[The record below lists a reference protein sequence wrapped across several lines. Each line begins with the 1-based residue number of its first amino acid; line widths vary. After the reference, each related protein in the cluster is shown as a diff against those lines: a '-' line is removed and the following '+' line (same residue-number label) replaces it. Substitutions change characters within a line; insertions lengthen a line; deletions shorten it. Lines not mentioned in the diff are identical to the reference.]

1 MGGSKNKAP
10 QRRARP
16 GRPASGEQE
25 SGSASA
31 DSALSQDHRPGRG
44 KALRARPSKE
54 PDTAGDKRL
63 ASGHRKPATDGNGG
77 CRKPGAE
84 PPPEAQERQ
93 GSTRHRGSGPL
104 ESHRPGDSRG
114 ERQDEESLPKEEG
127 TAQRRRR
134 RKRKGKGQG
143 PLAQPGRREAR
154 SRESKPSGG
163 DRGSSCR
170 DSEAQESQETSSQG
184 KGALQL
190 RTKSEPTETGP
201 EGNKI
206 WPESALHPGEC
217 QTSSSQGS
225 DEPSAQLLHE
235 EVSSGTGPQGASE
248 DSGTNTDLSPEGTGP
263 GPRPPAPLGTARW
276 VPDAQE
282 IDLGGKATA
291 CSSLERSCAH
301 VPGSSWDSRDPMF
314 SPDSSEG
321 WAQQEAELQDAQP
334 ETVEASAAP
343 AQRLQTGKV
352 VGKLQGAE
360 DQSEAASE
368 KGAGPED
375 PAPLATL
382 TVLRKLR
389 ARPTPGPSPQA
400 SGSGGAGLKEPEPRE
415 GEGRGRGPGRRRRLA
430 LRLAGLAGLR
440 ASPRP
445 PPGGGRNPPQGRDS
459 PAPED
464 PSDDEDPTPDPKFAV
479 VFPRMH
485 TEGRA
490 SSSRSSGEVSADAH
504 TGEAAGESERHVASG
519 EGADGPRPAVLLA
532 QTPPDS
538 TPLEENGSS
547 SEAEPE
553 TLEAETPVHWA
564 RDSGPH
570 QDPGLGTNAL
580 LPRLTLETRLERDRS
595 SCWSLREQWEPE
607 DEAEAALERDL
618 EMSLGPD
625 LKASFLKASF
635 LGTEGRSLRDGLE
648 DTEDLARLGLVCDS
662 SVLLCLKKRFHLG
675 RIYTF
680 GGPLLV
686 ALNPHQPLPLFSSEI
701 LTSYHPGKAPNTTPH
716 VFAIVAAAY
725 SLFKSTGQDPCILLS
740 GRSGS
745 GKTEAAKKIVR
756 FLRSLQQQQTR
767 DRGCQLDDVLPVLS
781 SFGHAKTLL
790 NANASRFGQA
800 LCFCLQRGVIV
811 GASVSHYLLET
822 SRVVFQVRVP
832 SCLPLPNSQSEG
844 AVPPGIV
851 PPTPVFPKA
860 QAERSFHV
868 FYELLA
874 GLDLME
880 QEHLSLQGPETYYYL
895 NQGQACSL
903 QGKDD
908 ALDFRGLEKA
918 LQVLGLGPE
927 ELTAIWAVLAT
938 VLHLGNICF
947 SSSEWESQEVASVSS
962 WAEIH
967 TAARLLRVPPE
978 RLEGAVTRRVTETS
992 YGQVSRS
999 LPVESAIDARDAL
1012 AKALYSQLFSWLL
1025 RRINWQLAPPEEEGS
1040 VGTITVV
1047 DAYGFEA
1054 LRVNSLEQLCNN
1066 LASEHL
1072 QLFSSRVLLAQEE
1085 EECRRELLPWV
1096 PLLQPLRESCLDL
1109 LVDHPHSLLRI
1120 LDAQTWLSQAT
1131 DHTFLQKCHYH
1142 HGDHPS
1148 YAKPQL
1154 PLPIFTVR
1162 HYAGTVT
1169 YQVHK
1174 FLNRNRDHLDAA
1186 VVGMLAQSQLQLV
1199 RSLFQEAEPWAG
1211 GGPGQSTL
1219 TSRFQKSLGDLLAR
1233 LGRSHIYFI
1242 QCLDPNPGKIPG
1254 LFDVG
1259 HVAEQLHQ
1267 AGILEAIGTR
1277 SAHFPVRMPFQAFL
1291 ARFQALGKEG
1301 QEDSDRDRCGAI
1313 LCQVLGAES
1322 PFCHLGATK
1331 VLLQERG
1338 WQQLERLWAQRRTQ
1352 APLFTLHRGL
1362 RARVSRQRL
1371 RLLPRIQARVRGVQA
1386 RKRYLRRRVA
1396 LGQLN
1401 TILLVVQPLCQ
1412 RRQRLQGNLG
1422 PGSLLSS
1429 FLPGV
1434 SSIPSVPPE
1443 QTGHLAD
1450 KWPLW
1455 VCADPFLES
1464 GPPAGRRG
1472 LWPVEL
1478 GKCLWEAHGG
1488 VYVGLGR
1495 ESALPASPPQLGQPR
1510 GQGGRHSGGASEKA
1524 PSMELGRLE
1533 IPAELASMLKRAEGH
1548 QDALA
1553 GSITES
1559 MPPEVPA
1566 RPRLSLPRDI
1576 DQFPFSSFI
1585 ASSFQEPSL
1594 PSPGQLLAKPLTQLD
1609 GENPQLALDIN
1620 KVMLRFLGDGS
1631 LQSWQ
1636 EQTMG
1641 TYLVRQG
1648 QRRPGLRNELFSQL
1662 VSQLWQNPDE
1672 QPSQRGWALMA
1683 VLLSAFPPMPALQKP
1698 LLKFVSDQA
1707 PQGMAAVCQHKLLG
1721 ALEQTPLAPG
1731 AARAH
1736 APTQLEWKAGWRRGR
1751 MALDVFTF
1759 NEECYSAEVESWTT
1773 GEQFAGWILQSRGLD
1788 VPPRGWSVSLH
1799 SGDAWQDLAG
1809 CDFVLDLIGQME
1821 DPGDPAGPRSYP
1833 ITPTGL
1839 AENIPPAPGV
1849 QAPSLPPGP
1858 PPGPAPALPSRGHTG
1873 EARTSGSL
1881 DGFLDHI
1888 FEPVLAPG
1896 LSDLEQGW
1904 ALNSRMKG
1912 GGAIGPMQQGY
1923 PMVYTGMMQMPGYQ
1937 PAMMPPPMP
1946 MMPAVGTVP
1955 TMPAMIVPSQ
1965 PQPQPQPLL
1974 PSLDTRQLAIQQ
1986 QNFINQQALI
1996 LAQQMTT
2003 QAMSLS
2009 LEQQNQQRQRQAQA
2023 SGAASQ
2029 APPSAVTPKPKKP
2042 PVPLEK
2048 PEHDLEAGG
2057 ACLREETSEEAE
2069 DRPQRPKSFQQK
2081 RDYFQKMGQQQIKVK
2096 MVKPPA
2102 KVQIPQGEE
2111 TEEKEEETGTVL
2123 SPSSPPPPVSVKKP
2137 LKQGVAKAAKEAEA
2151 EPAEAAQPA
2160 QGEGPMVRSLGPTPQ
2175 RPEPSK
2181 EIRNIIRM
2189 YQSRPSPVPVPVQ
2202 PTRPL
2207 KTFLKKNDPKDEAL
2221 AKLGINGA
2229 HSPPSTLSP
2238 SLGKG
2243 PPPAV
2248 APRPKA
2254 QPRLGPSNSIK
2265 EKQGP
2270 LRDLFGL
2277 NPPTA
2282 QEPLLP
2288 PAPPLPSS
2296 EEPRTPLAE
2305 PRVLSEPMGDR
2316 GISTQFLVPSGS
2328 VCFSYASAPWKLF
2341 LRKEVFYPREN
2352 FSHPYCLRLLCEQ
2365 ILRDTFAESCIRIS
2379 QDERHKMKDL
2389 LGDLEVGLDSL
2400 ATVEDSVKKR
2410 IVVAARDNWASYFSR
2425 IFPVSGESGSDVQLL
2440 GVSHRGLKL
2449 LKVTQG
2455 PSFHLDQLKT
2465 LCSYSFAEVL
2475 GVECQG
2481 SSTLEL
2487 SLKSEQLVLHTARAR
2502 AIKALVDQFLSELRK
2517 DSGYVIA
2524 LRSYI
2529 TDDHSLLSFH
2539 RGDLIKLLPVA
2550 DLEPGWQFGSA
2561 GGRSGLFPADMVQPA
2576 AAPYLPSPEQRNGWR
2591 RKSQPQLGEPGP
2603 TQWDRASERPAR
2615 PWRQAHS
2622 DDSEATSLPSS
2633 MAHASLSND
2642 SRNYT
2647 MQEFALHY
2655 FRKPSTL
2662 LDQRGGSAQGKVITS
2677 LVQYTKS
2684 PIQESL
2690 IRLSDED
2697 MSKQAVAG
2705 FQALMQFM
2713 GDKSKPWGKEEM
2725 DLLYDLLKLCSK
2737 EDLRDEMYCQVIKQ
2751 VTGHPQPEHCARGW
2765 SFLSLL
2771 SGFFPPSTTLMPYV
2785 TKFLQDSGPS
2795 QVLARTSQEHLQR
2808 TVKYGGRQ
2816 QLPPMAE
2823 MKAFLKGHAVR
2834 LVVVHL
2840 PGGVNYRTNGH
2851 MFTVA
2856 GEVLEE
2862 LCGQM
2867 GIRDPQE
2874 VEEFALFLIKGEGEL
2889 VRPLWPHEYLNGVMV
2904 HQDVSLHSRRL
2915 GWETPLHFNHPTYI
2929 STHYGQVLRDYLQ
2942 GKLMASAQA
2951 EHQLARLAALQHLGR
2966 ASKSPPSGQDLLAYI
2981 PKPLQWQV
2989 NMATIERLMGQEL
3002 RQLQGHSPQEAQIS
3016 FIEATSQLPL
3026 FGYTV
3031 YIVLRVSKLVLP
3043 GPALLG
3049 LNRRHLI
3056 LMDPSSQ
3063 KLCCSIAL
3071 KDLQRLRL
3079 LSPLEE
3085 EGPPGLELNYG
3096 LADSPQ
3102 TIWLELPQAQE
3113 LQNTIIFLLD
3123 DSISST

>member
-1 MGGSKNKAP
+1 MGGSKNKALK
-10 QRRARP
+10 RRARP
-16 GRPASGEQE
+16 GRPASGKQE

-77 CRKPGAE
+77 CRKPSAE
-84 PPPEAQERQ
+84 PPLEAQERQ

-114 ERQDEESLPKEEG
+114 ERQDEESLPEEEG

-134 RKRKGKGQG
+134 RKRKGKGQE

-154 SRESKPSGG
+154 SRESEPSGG

-190 RTKSEPTETGP
+190 RTKSEPTEMGP

-235 EVSSGTGPQGASE
+235 LVSSGTGSQGASE
-248 DSGTNTDLSPEGTGP
+248 DSGTNMDLSPEGTRP
-263 GPRPPAPLGTARW
+263 GQRPPAPLGTASW

-282 IDLGGKATA
+282 IDLDGKATA
-291 CSSLERSCAH
+291 CSSLEERSCAH

-314 SPDSSEG
+314 SPDTSDG

-334 ETVEASAAP
+334 ETVEASAAR

-352 VGKLQGAE
+352 VGKLQVAE

-375 PAPLATL
+375 PAPQATL

-389 ARPTPGPSPQA
+389 ARPTPGLSPQA
-400 SGSGGAGLKEPEPRE
+400 SGSGGAGLKERLLRVVRALGLLQWLLRRLRQPRAREPGAEPRE

-445 PPGGGRNPPQGRDS
+445 PPGGGRSPPQGRDS

-485 TEGRA
+485 REGRA
-490 SSSRSSGEVSADAH
+490 SGSRSSREVSADAH
-504 TGEAAGESERHVASG
+504 TGEAARESERHVASG
-519 EGADGPRPAVLLA
+519 EGAVGLRPAVFLA
-532 QTPPDS
+532 QTTPDS

-618 EMSLGPD
+618 ELSLGPD
-625 LKASFLKASF
+625 LKASF

-686 ALNPHQPLPLFSSEI
+686 VLNPHQPLPLFSSEI

-740 GRSGS
+740 SSSCSGRSGS
-745 GKTEAAKKIVR
+745 GKTEAAKKIVQ
-756 FLRSLQQQQTR
+756 FLCILEQQQAR

-822 SRVVFQVRVP
+822 SRVVFQ
-832 SCLPLPNSQSEG
+832 
-844 AVPPGIV
+844 
-851 PPTPVFPKA
+851 A

-880 QEHLSLQGPETYYYL
+880 QEQLSLQGPETYYYL

-908 ALDFRGLEKA
+908 ALDFRRLEKA
-918 LQVLGLGPE
+918 LQVLGLSPE
-927 ELTAIWAVLAT
+927 ELTAIWAMLAT

-947 SSSEWESQEVASVSS
+947 SSSEWEFQEVASVSS

-992 YGQVSRS
+992 YGQISRS
-999 LPVESAIDARDAL
+999 LPVESAVDARDAL

-1066 LASEHL
+1066 LASERL

-1219 TSRFQKSLGDLLAR
+1219 TSRFQKSLGDLLAQ
-1233 LGRSHIYFI
+1233 LGRSYIYFI

-1267 AGILEAIGTR
+1267 TGILEAIGTR

-1322 PFCHLGATK
+1322 PFYHLGATK

-1352 APLFTLHRGL
+1352 ALFTLHRGL

-1371 RLLPRIQARVRGVQA
+1371 HLLPRIQARVRGVQA

-1412 RRQRLQGNLG
+1412 RRQRLQVRGMG
-1422 PGSLLSS
+1422 TD
-1429 FLPGV
+1429 
-1434 SSIPSVPPE
+1434 
-1443 QTGHLAD
+1443 TGKL
-1450 KWPLW
+1450 
-1455 VCADPFLES
+1455 
-1464 GPPAGRRG
+1464 R
-1472 LWPVEL
+1472 
-1478 GKCLWEAHGG
+1478 
-1488 VYVGLGR
+1488 
-1495 ESALPASPPQLGQPR
+1495 
-1510 GQGGRHSGGASEKA
+1510 
-1524 PSMELGRLE
+1524 ELGRLE
-1533 IPAELASMLKRAEGH
+1533 IPAELAAMLKRAEGH

-1566 RPRLSLPRDI
+1566 RPRLTLPQDI

-1641 TYLVRQG
+1641 AYLVRQG

-1759 NEECYSAEVESWTT
+1759 SEECYSAEVESWTT

-1923 PMVYTGMMQMPGYQ
+1923 PVVYTGMMQMPGYQ

-2029 APPSAVTPKPKKP
+2029 APPSPVTPKPKKP

-2057 ACLREETSEEAE
+2057 ACLRETSEEAE

-2111 TEEKEEETGTVL
+2111 TEEKEEETGTGG
-2123 SPSSPPPPVSVKKP
+2123 SPPPPVSVKKP

-2316 GISTQFLVPSGS
+2316 GISTQLLVPSGS

-2379 QDERHKMKDL
+2379 QVERHKMKDL

-2400 ATVEDSVKKR
+2400 ATVEDSIKKR
-2410 IVVAARDNWASYFSR
+2410 IVVAARDNWANYFSR

-2502 AIKALVDQFLSELRK
+2502 AIKAIVDQFLSELRK

-2529 TDDHSLLSFH
+2529 TDDHSLLNFH

-2633 MAHASLSND
+2633 MAYASLSND

-2713 GDKSKPWGKEEM
+2713 GDKSKPRGKEEM

-2795 QVLARTSQEHLQR
+2795 QELARTSQEHLQR

-2834 LVVVHL
+2834 LLVVHL

-2889 VRPLWPHEYLNGVMV
+2889 VRPLWPHEYLNRVMV
-2904 HQDVSLHSRRL
+2904 HQNASLHSRRL

-2929 STHYGQVLRDYLQ
+2929 NTHYGQVLRDYLQ

-2989 NMATIERLMGQEL
+2989 NMATIESLMGQEL

-3016 FIEATSQLPL
+3016 FIEAASQLPL

-3031 YIVLRVSKLVLP
+3031 YVVLRVSKLVLP